1 MSNTLDET
9 IDGMLSKDYKE
20 RLKAEY
26 RQLII
31 RLERLDTIIDD
42 YNYYV
47 IKYLDISSLKIL
59 KEQRYAMDLYKKAL
73 EVRAEYEGINLD

>member
-1 MSNTLDET
+1 MELYET
-9 IDGMLSKDYKE
+9 IEGMISKDYKE
-20 RLKAEY
+20 RFIAEY

-31 RLERLDTIIDD
+31 RLERLDTIIED

-59 KEQRYAMDLYKKAL
+59 KAQRYAMDLYKKAL